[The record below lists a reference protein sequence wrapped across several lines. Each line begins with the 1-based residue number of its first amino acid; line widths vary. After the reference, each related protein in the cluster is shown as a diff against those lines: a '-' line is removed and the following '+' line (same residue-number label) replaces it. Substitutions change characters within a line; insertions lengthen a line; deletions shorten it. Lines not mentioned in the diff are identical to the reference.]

1 MKKTL
6 RDNKS
11 CLVSN
16 YIDIKESYK
25 NVRKK
30 RIKEISYLALKTIFS
45 CEFIAHVSSTVSVI
59 TLYWGVWVNRKFD
72 KDNIIDWLVCVIA
85 LGIII
90 WGLYNIVNKIRKKYT
105 VVLNYNLLHDFLT
118 VARCEAENTII
129 NIGGDLSWLD
139 KDLESL
145 REIKNE
151 HSNIKIRIYY
161 DKKSLSLNTKLLV
174 SKIRKEKI
182 VELIPYPESITPP
195 SIRCMITDYNGV
207 ENEMEDCKIYLYS
220 KHKRIDDS
228 QHLKDKFLWQEYNSK
243 NNRELYDAI
252 SSLLEMLEKLENRCI
267 LVGVTGINN
276 CGKTS
281 IIEKCKKILA
291 EDFTVR
297 IVPDLFVNIHDRSEI
312 IKVNYKILLQSLFVI
327 NESYKEQIIIFD
339 RTPFDNFM
347 YYIMREMEKKHFMY
361 DRNKKNSIL
370 MEYGNIIEKEQNK
383 FDLIFKVKRKYE
395 NTNESTTW
403 VSINER
409 KRVSALYKEQEYNFI
424 PKYSEIYEIGSETFV
439 DDVTVAAEKMAQ
451 KIYDY
456 YYM

>member
-1 MKKTL
+1 M
-6 RDNKS
+6 
-11 CLVSN
+11 
-16 YIDIKESYK
+16 
-25 NVRKK
+25 
-30 RIKEISYLALKTIFS
+30 
-45 CEFIAHVSSTVSVI
+45 
-59 TLYWGVWVNRKFD
+59 
-72 KDNIIDWLVCVIA
+72 
-85 LGIII
+85 
-90 WGLYNIVNKIRKKYT
+90 
-105 VVLNYNLLHDFLT
+105 
-118 VARCEAENTII
+118 
-129 NIGGDLSWLD
+129 
-139 KDLESL
+139 
-145 REIKNE
+145 
-151 HSNIKIRIYY
+151 
-161 DKKSLSLNTKLLV
+161 
-174 SKIRKEKI
+174 
-182 VELIPYPESITPP
+182 
-195 SIRCMITDYNGV
+195 
-207 ENEMEDCKIYLYS
+207 
-220 KHKRIDDS
+220 
-228 QHLKDKFLWQEYNSK
+228 Q
-243 NNRELYDAI
+243 
-252 SSLLEMLEKLENRCI
+252 
-267 LVGVTGINN
+267 
-276 CGKTS
+276 
-281 IIEKCKKILA
+281 KILA

>member
-1 MKKTL
+1 M
-6 RDNKS
+6 
-11 CLVSN
+11 
-16 YIDIKESYK
+16 
-25 NVRKK
+25 
-30 RIKEISYLALKTIFS
+30 
-45 CEFIAHVSSTVSVI
+45 
-59 TLYWGVWVNRKFD
+59 
-72 KDNIIDWLVCVIA
+72 
-85 LGIII
+85 
-90 WGLYNIVNKIRKKYT
+90 
-105 VVLNYNLLHDFLT
+105 
-118 VARCEAENTII
+118 
-129 NIGGDLSWLD
+129 
-139 KDLESL
+139 
-145 REIKNE
+145 
-151 HSNIKIRIYY
+151 
-161 DKKSLSLNTKLLV
+161 
-174 SKIRKEKI
+174 
-182 VELIPYPESITPP
+182 
-195 SIRCMITDYNGV
+195 
-207 ENEMEDCKIYLYS
+207 
-220 KHKRIDDS
+220 
-228 QHLKDKFLWQEYNSK
+228 
-243 NNRELYDAI
+243 
-252 SSLLEMLEKLENRCI
+252 
-267 LVGVTGINN
+267 
-276 CGKTS
+276 
-281 IIEKCKKILA
+281 
-291 EDFTVR
+291 
-297 IVPDLFVNIHDRSEI
+297 PDLFVNIHDRSEI

>member
-30 RIKEISYLALKTIFS
+30 RIKERSYLALKTIFS

-182 VELIPYPESITPP
+182 VELIPIQ
-195 SIRCMITDYNGV
+195 N
-207 ENEMEDCKIYLYS
+207 LLL
-220 KHKRIDDS
+220 
-228 QHLKDKFLWQEYNSK
+228 HL
-243 NNRELYDAI
+243 
-252 SSLLEMLEKLENRCI
+252 
-267 LVGVTGINN
+267 V
-276 CGKTS
+276 
-281 IIEKCKKILA
+281 
-291 EDFTVR
+291 
-297 IVPDLFVNIHDRSEI
+297 
-312 IKVNYKILLQSLFVI
+312 
-327 NESYKEQIIIFD
+327 
-339 RTPFDNFM
+339 
-347 YYIMREMEKKHFMY
+347 
-361 DRNKKNSIL
+361 
-370 MEYGNIIEKEQNK
+370 
-383 FDLIFKVKRKYE
+383 
-395 NTNESTTW
+395 
-403 VSINER
+403 
-409 KRVSALYKEQEYNFI
+409 
-424 PKYSEIYEIGSETFV
+424 
-439 DDVTVAAEKMAQ
+439 
-451 KIYDY
+451 
-456 YYM
+456 

>member
-30 RIKEISYLALKTIFS
+30 RIKERSYLALKTIFS

-182 VELIPYPESITPP
+182 VELIPY
-195 SIRCMITDYNGV
+195 M
-207 ENEMEDCKIYLYS
+207 KI
-220 KHKRIDDS
+220 
-228 QHLKDKFLWQEYNSK
+228 QMN
-243 NNRELYDAI
+243 
-252 SSLLEMLEKLENRCI
+252 
-267 LVGVTGINN
+267 
-276 CGKTS
+276 
-281 IIEKCKKILA
+281 
-291 EDFTVR
+291 
-297 IVPDLFVNIHDRSEI
+297 
-312 IKVNYKILLQSLFVI
+312 LQRGF
-327 NESYKEQIIIFD
+327 Q
-339 RTPFDNFM
+339 
-347 YYIMREMEKKHFMY
+347 
-361 DRNKKNSIL
+361 
-370 MEYGNIIEKEQNK
+370 
-383 FDLIFKVKRKYE
+383 
-395 NTNESTTW
+395 
-403 VSINER
+403 
-409 KRVSALYKEQEYNFI
+409 
-424 PKYSEIYEIGSETFV
+424 
-439 DDVTVAAEKMAQ
+439 
-451 KIYDY
+451 
-456 YYM
+456 

>member
-30 RIKEISYLALKTIFS
+30 RIKERSYLALKTIFS

-182 VELIPYPESITPP
+182 VELIPYPRYIKNKNIILFQN
-195 SIRCMITDYNGV
+195 IRRFM
-207 ENEMEDCKIYLYS
+207 
-220 KHKRIDDS
+220 
-228 QHLKDKFLWQEYNSK
+228 
-243 NNRELYDAI
+243 
-252 SSLLEMLEKLENRCI
+252 KLE
-267 LVGVTGINN
+267 
-276 CGKTS
+276 
-281 IIEKCKKILA
+281 
-291 EDFTVR
+291 
-297 IVPDLFVNIHDRSEI
+297 
-312 IKVNYKILLQSLFVI
+312 
-327 NESYKEQIIIFD
+327 
-339 RTPFDNFM
+339 
-347 YYIMREMEKKHFMY
+347 
-361 DRNKKNSIL
+361 
-370 MEYGNIIEKEQNK
+370 
-383 FDLIFKVKRKYE
+383 VKR
-395 NTNESTTW
+395 
-403 VSINER
+403 
-409 KRVSALYKEQEYNFI
+409 L
-424 PKYSEIYEIGSETFV
+424 
-439 DDVTVAAEKMAQ
+439 
-451 KIYDY
+451 
-456 YYM
+456 

>member
-1 MKKTL
+1 M
-6 RDNKS
+6 
-11 CLVSN
+11 
-16 YIDIKESYK
+16 
-25 NVRKK
+25 
-30 RIKEISYLALKTIFS
+30 
-45 CEFIAHVSSTVSVI
+45 
-59 TLYWGVWVNRKFD
+59 
-72 KDNIIDWLVCVIA
+72 VCVIA

-195 SIRCMITDYNGV
+195 S
-207 ENEMEDCKIYLYS
+207 
-220 KHKRIDDS
+220 
-228 QHLKDKFLWQEYNSK
+228 
-243 NNRELYDAI
+243 
-252 SSLLEMLEKLENRCI
+252 
-267 LVGVTGINN
+267 
-276 CGKTS
+276 
-281 IIEKCKKILA
+281 
-291 EDFTVR
+291 
-297 IVPDLFVNIHDRSEI
+297 
-312 IKVNYKILLQSLFVI
+312 
-327 NESYKEQIIIFD
+327 
-339 RTPFDNFM
+339 
-347 YYIMREMEKKHFMY
+347 
-361 DRNKKNSIL
+361 

>member
-30 RIKEISYLALKTIFS
+30 RIKERSYLALKTIFS

-195 SIRCMITDYNGV
+195 SIT
-207 ENEMEDCKIYLYS
+207 K
-220 KHKRIDDS
+220 
-228 QHLKDKFLWQEYNSK
+228 
-243 NNRELYDAI
+243 
-252 SSLLEMLEKLENRCI
+252 
-267 LVGVTGINN
+267 
-276 CGKTS
+276 
-281 IIEKCKKILA
+281 
-291 EDFTVR
+291 
-297 IVPDLFVNIHDRSEI
+297 
-312 IKVNYKILLQSLFVI
+312 
-327 NESYKEQIIIFD
+327 
-339 RTPFDNFM
+339 
-347 YYIMREMEKKHFMY
+347 
-361 DRNKKNSIL
+361 
-370 MEYGNIIEKEQNK
+370 
-383 FDLIFKVKRKYE
+383 
-395 NTNESTTW
+395 
-403 VSINER
+403 
-409 KRVSALYKEQEYNFI
+409 
-424 PKYSEIYEIGSETFV
+424 
-439 DDVTVAAEKMAQ
+439 
-451 KIYDY
+451 
-456 YYM
+456 

>member
-30 RIKEISYLALKTIFS
+30 RIKERSYLALKTIFS

-195 SIRCMITDYNGV
+195 SIMGLKTKW
-207 ENEMEDCKIYLYS
+207 KIVKYT
-220 KHKRIDDS
+220 
-228 QHLKDKFLWQEYNSK
+228 
-243 NNRELYDAI
+243 
-252 SSLLEMLEKLENRCI
+252 CI
-267 LVGVTGINN
+267 Q
-276 CGKTS
+276 S
-281 IIEKCKKILA
+281 I
-291 EDFTVR
+291 
-297 IVPDLFVNIHDRSEI
+297 
-312 IKVNYKILLQSLFVI
+312 
-327 NESYKEQIIIFD
+327 KE
-339 RTPFDNFM
+339 
-347 YYIMREMEKKHFMY
+347 
-361 DRNKKNSIL
+361 
-370 MEYGNIIEKEQNK
+370 
-383 FDLIFKVKRKYE
+383 
-395 NTNESTTW
+395 
-403 VSINER
+403 
-409 KRVSALYKEQEYNFI
+409 
-424 PKYSEIYEIGSETFV
+424 
-439 DDVTVAAEKMAQ
+439 
-451 KIYDY
+451 
-456 YYM
+456 

>member
-30 RIKEISYLALKTIFS
+30 RIKERSYLALKTIFS

-182 VELIPYPESITPP
+182 VELIPYP
-195 SIRCMITDYNGV
+195 
-207 ENEMEDCKIYLYS
+207 K
-220 KHKRIDDS
+220 
-228 QHLKDKFLWQEYNSK
+228 
-243 NNRELYDAI
+243 
-252 SSLLEMLEKLENRCI
+252 
-267 LVGVTGINN
+267 
-276 CGKTS
+276 
-281 IIEKCKKILA
+281 
-291 EDFTVR
+291 
-297 IVPDLFVNIHDRSEI
+297 
-312 IKVNYKILLQSLFVI
+312 
-327 NESYKEQIIIFD
+327 
-339 RTPFDNFM
+339 
-347 YYIMREMEKKHFMY
+347 
-361 DRNKKNSIL
+361 
-370 MEYGNIIEKEQNK
+370 
-383 FDLIFKVKRKYE
+383 
-395 NTNESTTW
+395 
-403 VSINER
+403 
-409 KRVSALYKEQEYNFI
+409 
-424 PKYSEIYEIGSETFV
+424 
-439 DDVTVAAEKMAQ
+439 
-451 KIYDY
+451 
-456 YYM
+456 

>member
-30 RIKEISYLALKTIFS
+30 RIKERSYLALKTIFS

-145 REIKNE
+145 REMIKKAY
-151 HSNIKIRIYY
+151 H
-161 DKKSLSLNTKLLV
+161 
-174 SKIRKEKI
+174 
-182 VELIPYPESITPP
+182 
-195 SIRCMITDYNGV
+195 
-207 ENEMEDCKIYLYS
+207 
-220 KHKRIDDS
+220 
-228 QHLKDKFLWQEYNSK
+228 
-243 NNRELYDAI
+243 
-252 SSLLEMLEKLENRCI
+252 
-267 LVGVTGINN
+267 
-276 CGKTS
+276 
-281 IIEKCKKILA
+281 
-291 EDFTVR
+291 
-297 IVPDLFVNIHDRSEI
+297 
-312 IKVNYKILLQSLFVI
+312 
-327 NESYKEQIIIFD
+327 
-339 RTPFDNFM
+339 
-347 YYIMREMEKKHFMY
+347 
-361 DRNKKNSIL
+361 
-370 MEYGNIIEKEQNK
+370 
-383 FDLIFKVKRKYE
+383 
-395 NTNESTTW
+395 
-403 VSINER
+403 
-409 KRVSALYKEQEYNFI
+409 
-424 PKYSEIYEIGSETFV
+424 
-439 DDVTVAAEKMAQ
+439 
-451 KIYDY
+451 
-456 YYM
+456 